1 MSSRSLRSIYGIRVS
16 MLAHLYRRRLRLHTA
31 QELLAGAGIAVG
43 VGLVFGVLLANTSL
57 LGATEDTVHG
67 VIGAARLQLAA
78 RSNAGFDQR
87 LANRVRR
94 LPGVQAAAAL
104 LQESATIVGPDG
116 RAHVQIVGVTP
127 ALVTLGGSIPQH
139 IGAGPSLVGD
149 GMALPSAI
157 AKAIG
162 ARPEQTVNVLADGFA
177 HTARVSVV
185 AGTNTLGAA
194 ADSPIVVTLI
204 GEAQRLTG
212 KSDRVTQVFVRPSPG
227 KDKFV
232 EKELRA
238 LAGGRLNMVPA
249 DNELTLLRQIAKP
262 SGQATMMF
270 ALIGGMVGF
279 LFTFNAMLLTVPERR
294 RYVADLRMQGY
305 DWRQVLV
312 ILGFDAL
319 VLGVAASLVGV
330 VLGYLT
336 SRVVFHS
343 VPVYLAFAFPI
354 GDEQVVRLPLVLLA
368 IGCGTLAT
376 LLASLLPIADLRS
389 TRVRDQILRSADDTA
404 AGAIGSELAVRLGIV
419 GVLLIAISTIVVVLS
434 PRFSLVAGV
443 VLALATVLMIPGV
456 FLAVA
461 RALRWLSERARSS
474 ALVLTARELRTAGL
488 PVVALAAVGALALYG
503 SVSVEG
509 ARRDLLVGLD
519 TNFREYLGTADL
531 WITTGGN
538 DLTTNSF
545 QAGTLPVALSRVPQ
559 VSAVRAYRGQLL
571 DIGDRRMWIIAR
583 PSADRAIVPASQ
595 VLHGQPVLA
604 DAHLREGGWAAVSTG
619 FVGEHHLHVGD
630 TFALPTPSGERPLR
644 VAAVI
649 TNAGWPPGAIILNSS
664 DYARYWQS
672 LAPSALEVDLRP
684 GVSAT
689 AGKLAVQ
696 AVLASHPGLAAQT
709 RQARE
714 TQYKSNSRQAV
725 ATFGE
730 ISTLLLIA
738 AAFAVASALSASIWR
753 RRPQLASL
761 KIQGYDRHQL
771 WRALLLESTVVL
783 GVGCAVG
790 AALGVYGHALAT
802 RWLVL
807 STGFQAHFSPAV
819 PQLLLDFL
827 LVAGIGLLV
836 IALPGLAAA
845 RVSAR
850 LALQE

>member
-1 MSSRSLRSIYGIRVS
+1 MSSRSLSSIFGIRVS

-31 QELLAGAGIAVG
+31 QEMLASAGIAVG
-43 VGLVFGVLLANTSL
+43 VGLVFGVLLANASL

-78 RSNAGFDQR
+78 RSNAGFNQR
-87 LANRVRR
+87 LADRVRT
-94 LPGVQAAAAL
+94 LPGVQTAAAV
-104 LQESATIVGPDG
+104 LQESATVIGPHG

-149 GMALPSAI
+149 GVALPSTI
-157 AKAIG
+157 ANAIG
-162 ARPEQTVNVLADGFA
+162 ARPEQTVSVLADGAA
-177 HTARVSVV
+177 HPAHVSIV
-185 AGTNTLGAA
+185 AGSNTLGAA
-194 ADSPIVVTLI
+194 ADSPIVVALI
-204 GEAQRLTG
+204 GAAQRLTG
-212 KSDRVTQVFVRPSPG
+212 KPGSVTQVFVRPLPG
-227 KDKFV
+227 KDKLV
-232 EKELRA
+232 EGELRA
-238 LAGGRLNMVPA
+238 LAGGRLNVVPA

-262 SGQATMMF
+262 SGQATTMF

-312 ILGFDAL
+312 ILSFDAL
-319 VLGVAASLVGV
+319 VLGICASIVGV
-330 VLGYLT
+330 LLGYLT
-336 SRVVFHS
+336 SRAVFHS

-354 GDEQVVRLPLVLLA
+354 GDEQLLRLPLVLLA

-376 LLASLLPIADLRS
+376 LLASLLPVGDLRS
-389 TRVRDQILRSADDTA
+389 TRVRDEILRSADDTA
-404 AGAIGSELAVRLGIV
+404 AGAIDNGLAARLGVV
-419 GVLLIAISTIVVVLS
+419 GLTLIAVSTTVAVFS
-434 PRFSLVAGV
+434 PRFSLIGGV
-443 VLALATVLMIPGV
+443 VLALAAVLAIPAMFV
-456 FLAVA
+456 LVA
-461 RALRWLSERARSS
+461 RVLRWSSERARSS
-474 ALVLTARELRTAGL
+474 ALVLTTRELRTVGL

-503 SVSVEG
+503 SVAVEG
-509 ARRDLLVGLD
+509 ARRDLLAGLD

-531 WITTGGN
+531 WVTTGGN

-545 QAGTLPVALSRVPQ
+545 HAGALPATLSRLPQ

-571 DIGDRRMWIIAR
+571 DVGDRRMWLIGR
-583 PSADRAIVPASQ
+583 PAADRAIVPASQ
-595 VLHGQPVLA
+595 LLHGQLVLA
-604 DAHLREGGWAAVSTG
+604 DTHIREGGWAAVSTG
-619 FVGEHHLHVGD
+619 FANEHRLQVGG
-630 TFALPTPSGERPLR
+630 TFVIPSPSGERPLK
-644 VAAVI
+644 VAAII
-649 TNAGWPPGAIILNSS
+649 TNVGWPPGAIILNSR

-672 LAPSALEVDLRP
+672 SAPSALEVDLRP
-684 GVSAT
+684 GVSAA

-696 AVLASHPGLAAQT
+696 AVLATHPGLTVQT
-709 RQARE
+709 RQQRE
-714 TQYKSNSRQAV
+714 AQYKANSRQAV
-725 ATFGE
+725 ATLGE

-761 KIQGYDRHQL
+761 KVQGYDRYQL
-771 WRALLLESTVVL
+771 WRALLLESAVVL
-783 GVGCAVG
+783 GVGCTVG
-790 AALGVYGHALAT
+790 AVLGVYGHTLAT
-802 RWLVL
+802 RWLTL
-807 STGFQAHFSPAV
+807 STGFQARFSPAV

-836 IALPGLAAA
+836 IAVPGLAAA

>member
-1 MSSRSLRSIYGIRVS
+1 MSSRSLRSIFGIRVS

-31 QELLAGAGIAVG
+31 QELLAGAGIAIG
-43 VGLVFGVLLANTSL
+43 VGLVFGVLLANASL
-57 LGATEDTVHG
+57 LGATEDTVQG

-87 LANRVRR
+87 LANRVRTM
-94 LPGVQAAAAL
+94 PGVQSAAAV
-104 LQESATIVGPDG
+104 LQESATVLGSHG
-116 RAHVQIVGVTP
+116 RAHVQIIGVTP
-127 ALVTLGGSIPQH
+127 ALATLGGSIPQRV
-139 IGAGPSLVGD
+139 GAGPSLVGD
-149 GMALPSAI
+149 GVALPSTI

-162 ARPEQTVNVLADGFA
+162 ARPEQTVSVLADGSA
-177 HTARVSVV
+177 HPAHVSLV

-194 ADSPIVVTLI
+194 ADSPLAVTLI

-212 KSDRVTQVFVRPSPG
+212 KPGRVTQVFVRPSPG
-227 KDKFV
+227 KDKLV
-232 EKELRA
+232 EGELRA
-238 LAGGRLNMVPA
+238 LAGGRLNVVPA

-262 SGQATMMF
+262 SGQATTMF

-319 VLGVAASLVGV
+319 VLGVSASLVGV
-330 VLGYLT
+330 LLGYLT
-336 SRVVFHS
+336 SRAVFHS

-354 GDEQVVRLPLVLLA
+354 GDEQVARLPLVLLA

-376 LLASLLPIADLRS
+376 LLASLLPVADLRS
-389 TRVRDQILRSADDTA
+389 TRIRDEILRSADDTA
-404 AGAIGSELAVRLGIV
+404 AGAISSELAFRLGIV
-419 GVLLIAISTIVVVLS
+419 GAALIAFCTTVVLLS

-443 VLALATVLMIPGV
+443 VLAVATVLMIPGV

-461 RALRWLSERARSS
+461 RALRWLGERARSS
-474 ALVLTARELRTAGL
+474 ALVLTTRELRIAGL

-509 ARRDLLVGLD
+509 ARRDLLAGLD
-519 TNFREYLGTADL
+519 SNFREYLGTADL

-545 QAGTLPVALSRVPQ
+545 QAVTLPATLSRLPQ

-583 PSADRAIVPASQ
+583 PTADRAIVPASQ
-595 VLHGQPVLA
+595 VLHGQAALA
-604 DAHLREGGWAAVSTG
+604 DVRLRKGGWAAVSTG
-619 FVGEHHLHVGD
+619 FASEHHLHVGGV
-630 TFALPTPSGERPLR
+630 FALPTPSGERELK

-649 TNAGWPPGAIILNSS
+649 TNVGWPPGAIILNSS

-672 LAPSALEVDLRP
+672 PALSALEVDLRP
-684 GVSAT
+684 GVSVA
-689 AGKLAVQ
+689 AGKRAVQ
-696 AVLASHPGLAAQT
+696 DVLSSHPGLAVQT
-709 RQARE
+709 RQERE
-714 TQYKSNSRQAV
+714 AQYKANSRQAV
-725 ATFGE
+725 ATLGE

-761 KIQGYDRHQL
+761 KVQGYDRHQL
-771 WRALLLESTVVL
+771 WRSLLLESAVVL

-790 AALGVYGHALAT
+790 AALGIYGHALAT

-827 LVAGIGLLV
+827 LVAGIGLIV
-836 IALPGLAAA
+836 VALPGLAAA

>member
-1 MSSRSLRSIYGIRVS
+1 MSSRSLRSIFGIRVS
-16 MLAHLYRRRLRLHTA
+16 MLAHLYQRRLRLHTA

-43 VGLVFGVLLANTSL
+43 VGLVFGVLLANASL

-87 LANRVRR
+87 LADRVRS
-94 LPGVQAAAAL
+94 LPGVQSAAAV
-104 LQESATIVGPDG
+104 LQESATVVGPRG

-139 IGAGPSLVGD
+139 IGAGPSLVGA
-149 GMALPSAI
+149 GVALPSTI
-157 AKAIG
+157 ATAIG
-162 ARPEQTVNVLADGFA
+162 ARPEQTVSVLADGSA
-177 HTARVSVV
+177 HPAHVSVV

-204 GEAQRLTG
+204 SEAQGLTG
-212 KSDRVTQVFVRPSPG
+212 KPGRVTQVFVRPSPG
-227 KDKFV
+227 MDRFV
-232 EKELRA
+232 EGELRA
-238 LAGGRLNMVPA
+238 LAGGRLNVTPA
-249 DNELTLLRQIAKP
+249 DNELRLLRQIARP
-262 SGQATMMF
+262 SGQATTMF

-330 VLGYLT
+330 FLGYLT
-336 SRVVFHS
+336 SRAVFHS

-368 IGCGTLAT
+368 VGCGTLAA
-376 LLASLLPIADLRS
+376 LLASLLPVADLRS
-389 TRVRDQILRSADDTA
+389 TRIRDEILRSADDSA
-404 AGAIGSELAVRLGIV
+404 AGAIGGDLAFRLGIV
-419 GVLLIAISTIVVVLS
+419 GALMIALSTIVVVLS
-434 PRFSLVAGV
+434 PRFSLAAGV
-443 VLALATVLMIPGV
+443 VLALATVLVIPSV

-461 RALRWLSERARSS
+461 RVLRWLSERARSS

-488 PVVALAAVGALALYG
+488 PVLALAAVGALALYG

-509 ARRDLLVGLD
+509 ARRDLLAGLD
-519 TNFREYLGTADL
+519 INFHEYLGTADL

-545 QAGTLPVALSRVPQ
+545 QADALPATLSRVPQ

-571 DIGDRRMWIIAR
+571 DIGDRRMWLIAR
-583 PSADRAIVPASQ
+583 PAADRAIVPATQ
-595 VLHGQPVLA
+595 ILHGQAALA

-619 FVGEHHLHVGD
+619 FAGEHDLHIGD
-630 TFALPTPSGERPLR
+630 TLVLPTPSGEWPLR
-644 VAAVI
+644 VAAI
-649 TNAGWPPGAIILNSS
+649 MTNAGWPPGAIILNSS

-672 LAPSALEVDLRP
+672 PAPSALEVDLRP

-689 AGKLAVQ
+689 AGKLAVK
-696 AVLASHPGLAAQT
+696 AVLASHPGLAVQT
-709 RQARE
+709 RQERE
-714 TQYKSNSRQAV
+714 AQYKANSRQAV
-725 ATFGE
+725 ATLGE

-761 KIQGYDRHQL
+761 KVQGYDRHQL

-807 STGFQAHFSPAV
+807 STGFQARFSPAV
-819 PQLLLDFL
+819 PQFLLDFL
-827 LVAGIGLLV
+827 LVAGVGLVV